1 MGKKREMLDLQLNKI
16 TAVQT
21 QGLRRQNI
29 VLPWSVSFK
38 ERTVRAGSRLKKDLD
53 TWE

>member
-1 MGKKREMLDLQLNKI
+1 MIGLQLNKM

-21 QGLRRQNI
+21 KRLRRQNI
-29 VLPWSVSFK
+29 VLPWSLRFK
-38 ERTVRAGSRLKKDLD
+38 ERTVRASSRLKKDLD